1 MGFWA
6 WLEGKLSTGK
16 TVEVTADT
24 IEQFVD
30 QERLSNL
37 VAEEAYHSRGNQ
49 PDREQYFEVRI

>member
-37 VAEEAYHSRGNQ
+37 VAGTYSSCGNQ
-49 PDREQYFEVRI
+49 SDSKQHFEV

>member
-37 VAEEAYHSRGNQ
+37 VAEELTSSRGNQ
-49 PDREQYFEVRI
+49 PDREQYFKV